1 MPEILKKLYTM
12 TANNKYIRVRLS
24 DKKIIE
30 CTVDCLTYA
39 NKSDEDDTD
48 EPVALVI
55 LRDGREMLLS
65 ENDILEIIA

>member
-1 MPEILKKLYTM
+1 MPEVLKKLYMM

-24 DKKIIE
+24 DEKIVE

-55 LRDGREMLLS
+55 LRNGGEMLLS
-65 ENDILEIIA
+65 ESDILEIMK